1 MDFYTL
7 VGRHRPNKIDKPLSL
22 GSLSGYFKAKFLG
35 AIKIMVSIDFSR
47 NLVSSN
53 FLCFFSFLL
62 DVSAPGFFFASTF
75 NSRNACNL
83 MSFC

>member
-35 AIKIMVSIDFSR
+35 AIKIMVSIDFW
-47 NLVSSN
+47 LVAIL
-53 FLCFFSFLL
+53 FLVIFSASFPSCWMFLL
-62 DVSAPGFFFASTF
+62 QGFSLLLHSIPGMPAI
-75 NSRNACNL
+75 
-83 MSFC
+83 